1 MISVFQHTS
10 RDALRVAIMSGVC
23 GCGCEF
29 VVSMFVVSDCGIC
42 VVCECCGVFVVI
54 GSGSLTT

>member
-1 MISVFQHTS
+1 MLQLCLVFVVVVS
-10 RDALRVAIMSGVC
+10 
-23 GCGCEF
+23 EF

-54 GSGSLTT
+54 GSGSLTS